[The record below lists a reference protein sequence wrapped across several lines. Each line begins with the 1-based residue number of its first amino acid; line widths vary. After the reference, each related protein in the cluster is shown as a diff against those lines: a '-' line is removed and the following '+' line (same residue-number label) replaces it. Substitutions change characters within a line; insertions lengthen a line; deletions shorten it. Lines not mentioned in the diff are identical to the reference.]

1 MQEETFKVYIRN
13 YKAQTTIETK
23 IKAVRYSD
31 AMQLAESMYGDGGNN
46 ITITI
51 ILIIGGLIYF
61 HYLCI
66 TESVINPTWGE
77 PSGGR
82 VDSNLLYIFF
92 I

>member
-23 IKAVRYSD
+23 IRALRYSD

-51 ILIIGGLIYF
+51 I
-61 HYLCI
+61 
-66 TESVINPTWGE
+66 
-77 PSGGR
+77 
-82 VDSNLLYIFF
+82 
-92 I
+92 

>member
-23 IKAVRYSD
+23 IRAIRSSD

-51 ILIIGGLIYF
+51 I
-61 HYLCI
+61 
-66 TESVINPTWGE
+66 
-77 PSGGR
+77 
-82 VDSNLLYIFF
+82 
-92 I
+92 